1 LKNKINEN
9 IQELKTKNLEIINL
23 NDEILKLKNLN
34 DDNNILIKNLNIGN
48 FLLF

>member
-9 IQELKTKNLEIINL
+9 IQELKNKNLEIINL